1 MKKLMNILLII
12 IVIAVVAGGVYFVI
26 NNKETEEPKT
36 EKRAENII
44 EETKSYSI
52 ENKKVYLFEENENDV
67 EEEYRGFSLLEY
79 KDSNDYAEIYYIL
92 YDYTTD
98 PSFYYSLKVTDES
111 GNNLLFD
118 NEKEEQVIGGIVSI
132 VKIKKVSL
140 DSKINFEV
148 LEKEANKINNSAK
161 LELDLSKDLADIEKI
176 KQTGNLKN
184 GKIGNVEFKYID
196 DEYVYFGTTEHSYSQ
211 KLVGESSSL
220 PVKVQYG
227 NKLVEQE
234 HIEFNCEKNVNN
246 LSLEKAFESLS
257 LIDEEFGQY
266 GLSDIY
272 GMNILDKKGEEVIS
286 EVILTFD
293 QVMKLCAGE
302 KVEVDGKEYTK
313 EIFNEFVTIKM
324 IKDEDVVIGDGI
336 KAIKYHFDNG
346 DVYDYYMFIDEEN
359 IYYVKVPMEERI
371 SEETKEF
378 LKSLKFSNN

>member
-36 EKRAENII
+36 EKKAENKV

-52 ENKKVYLFEENENDV
+52 ENKKVYLFEENVDDI

-111 GNNLLFD
+111 GNNLLL
-118 NEKEEQVIGGIVSI
+118 NKKEEQITGGVIST

-148 LEKEANKINNSAK
+148 LEKEEDKISNSA
-161 LELDLSKDLADIEKI
+161 ELSIDLSKDLADIEKI
-176 KQTGNLKN
+176 KQTGNLKD
-184 GKIGNVEFKYID
+184 GKVGNVEFKYID
-196 DEYVYFGTTEHSYSQ
+196 DEYVYFGTTEHSYS
-211 KLVGESSSL
+211 KNLVGENSSL

-227 NKLVEQE
+227 NKLVAQE
-234 HIEFNCEKNVNN
+234 HIEISCEKNVNN
-246 LSLEKAFESLS
+246 LSLEQAFESLS
-257 LIDEEFGQY
+257 LIDETFGQY

-272 GMNILDKKGEEVIS
+272 GMNILDKNGEEVIG

-302 KVEVDGKEYTK
+302 KIEVDGKEYTK
-313 EIFNEFVTIKM
+313 ETFNEFVTIKM
-324 IKDEDVVIGDGI
+324 IKDEDVIIGDGI
-336 KAIKYHFDNG
+336 KAIKYRFDNG

-359 IYYVKVPMEERI
+359 IYYAKVPMEERI
-371 SEETKEF
+371 SEETEEF
-378 LKSLKFSNN
+378 LKSLKFNND

>member
-12 IVIAVVAGGVYFVI
+12 IVIAAVVGGVYFVI
-26 NNKETEEPKT
+26 NNKGTEEPKT
-36 EKRAENII
+36 EKKVENRV

-52 ENKKVYLFEENENDV
+52 ENKKVYLFEENENNV

-79 KDSNDYAEIYYIL
+79 KDTNDYAEIYYIL

-111 GNNLLFD
+111 ENNLLL
-118 NEKEEQVIGGIVSI
+118 NKKEEQITGGIIST
-132 VKIKKVSL
+132 VKIRKVSL

-148 LEKEANKINNSAK
+148 FEKESNKINNSTK
-161 LELDLSKDLADIEKI
+161 LELDLSKDLVGIEKI
-176 KQTGNLKN
+176 KQTENLKD

-196 DEYVYFGTTEHSYSQ
+196 DEYVYFGTTEHAYSK
-211 KLVGESSSL
+211 KLVGEAFSL

-227 NKLVEQE
+227 NKLVSQE
-234 HIEFNCEKNVNN
+234 HIEINCEKNVNN
-246 LSLEKAFESLS
+246 LSLEQAFESLS
-257 LIDEEFGQY
+257 LIDETFGQY

-272 GMNILDKKGEEVIS
+272 GMNILDKKGEEVIG

-302 KVEVDGKEYTK
+302 KIEVDGKEYTK
-313 EIFNEFVTIKM
+313 ETFNEFAHIKM
-324 IKDEDVVIGDGI
+324 LKDEDVVIGDGI
-336 KAIKYHFDNG
+336 KTIKYHFDNG
-346 DVYDYYMFIDEEN
+346 DVYNYYMFIDEEN

-371 SEETKEF
+371 SEETEEF
-378 LKSLKFSNN
+378 LKSLKFNNN